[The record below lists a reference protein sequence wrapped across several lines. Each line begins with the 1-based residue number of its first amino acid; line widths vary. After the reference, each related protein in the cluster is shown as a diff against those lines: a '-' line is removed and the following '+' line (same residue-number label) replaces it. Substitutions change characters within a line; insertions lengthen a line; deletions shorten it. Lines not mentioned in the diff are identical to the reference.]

1 MVPVRRIVFSSP
13 AFGTKNGLHIFFS
26 TTLRV
31 TFFVSYTRN
40 IILYCV
46 LFLPNRLVYYC
57 SFETQDFKKQNF
69 CRTIS
74 WLSFDI
80 EIRASSDVL
89 LIFVNFRKWYP
100 KLIMGDIV
108 TVKHNDELYPQIVAL
123 RQRIFRNA
131 QKKTYTPEE
140 LENDKH
146 ILYFAYINDGEL
158 IGVVGLE
165 NHSSEKAQL
174 RQMGVH
180 DKIQGKGIGRKLVEF
195 LEEHARNLGLREIYL
210 DSRCTACR
218 FYARLGYNEYGTIY
232 NKGGIPHIHMK
243 KFL

>member
-1 MVPVRRIVFSSP
+1 MVSVSRIWFSSP
-13 AFGTKNGLHIFFS
+13 AFDTKNGLHIFFS
-26 TTLRV
+26 TNTPCHVFRIFHKEYYLILR
-31 TFFVSYTRN
+31 S
-40 IILYCV
+40 
-46 LFLPNRLVYYC
+46 LFAKPNRLLLFLRNTRLQKTNVC
-57 SFETQDFKKQNF
+57 L
-69 CRTIS
+69 TIS

-174 RQMGVH
+174 RQMAVH